1 MLYTKKGDNMN
12 FFRLTI
18 LSIVSIVTLYAGE
31 YKVDLAHSYVGFKI
45 KHLMISNVKGNFENF
60 SGKFTYDEENKKLLT
75 LDGKIDVN
83 SINTSIA
90 KRDKHLRSKD
100 FFDVDKYPNITFVS
114 SKIKNDSVYGKLTMH
129 GITKEVKLDYEF
141 NGIIKDPRGKT
152 KAGLSL
158 SGKLNRKDFGLK
170 YNSLLEAGGVAI
182 GDSVKLDLE
191 FEAVLLK

>member
-1 MLYTKKGDNMN
+1 MN

-31 YKVDLAHSYVGFKI
+31 YKVDLSHSYVGFKI

-60 SGKFTYDEENKKLLT
+60 SGKFTYDDENKKLLALT
-75 LDGKIDVN
+75 GKIDVN
-83 SINTSIA
+83 SINTSID
-90 KRDKHLRSKD
+90 KRDNHLRSKD

-114 SKIKNDSVYGKLTMH
+114 SKVKNDSVYGKLTMH
-129 GITKEVKLDYEF
+129 GITKEVKLNYEF
-141 NGIIKDPRGKT
+141 NGIIKGPRGKT

-158 SGKLNRKDFGLK
+158 SGKLNRKDFGLQ
-170 YNSLLEAGGVAI
+170 YNRLLEAGGVAI
-182 GDSVKLDLE
+182 GDRVKLDLE